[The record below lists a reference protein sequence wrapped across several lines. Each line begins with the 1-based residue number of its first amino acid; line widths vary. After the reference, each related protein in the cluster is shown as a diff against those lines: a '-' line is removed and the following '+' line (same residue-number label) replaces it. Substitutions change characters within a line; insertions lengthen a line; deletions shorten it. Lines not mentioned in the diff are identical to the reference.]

1 MGNKK
6 TLEPAA
12 TGPASLSAFARA
24 EGWALPSVRLAIRMG
39 RLTSA
44 SVQRDLRGRWMI
56 LDAEKARAEWAAH
69 TRPRVKANGAAT
81 PAPSDLA
88 AATLRERLARAEAFE
103 LQTARK
109 KRELVPA
116 AEVETRWAGMVLQA
130 RTTLL
135 GLPTRA
141 RQRLPHL
148 GAADLVVLEGLVRE
162 VLEELAAGAPA

>member
-1 MGNKK
+1 V
-6 TLEPAA
+6 
-12 TGPASLSAFARA
+12 SAVQR
-24 EGWALPSVRLAIRMG
+24 AIRTG
-39 RLTSA
+39 RLRD
-44 SVQRDLRGRWMI
+44 SVGRDGRGRWRI
-56 LDAEKARAEWAAH
+56 LDAEQARAEWAAH
-69 TRPRVKANGAAT
+69 TRPRVKAGNGAVAPAGVT

-109 KRELVPA
+109 RRELVPA

-162 VLEELAAGAPA
+162 VLEELATASG